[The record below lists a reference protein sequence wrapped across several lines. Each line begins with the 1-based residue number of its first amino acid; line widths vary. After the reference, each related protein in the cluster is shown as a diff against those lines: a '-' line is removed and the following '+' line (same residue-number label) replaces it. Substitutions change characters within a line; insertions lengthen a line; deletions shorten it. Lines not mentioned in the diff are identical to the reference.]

1 MKETQDKNI
10 LEVNL
15 ADKTLKEIYF
25 EGDLV
30 RKYLGGPGLAIHYM
44 MENELY
50 NYDPFTKENPLV
62 IMTGLLTGTSYP
74 CSGFY
79 SVSAKSPLT
88 NIYGEGLSG
97 GFFGAELRPLYDGII
112 FLNKSDNPVYLY
124 LDDESIELRDASEI
138 WGKDTKNASKILN
151 EKLGKDFKI
160 AIIGPSGENLI
171 PLGAILNDH
180 GRAVGRAGMGAIMGS
195 KKLKAIAVKSNKKV
209 HYQNEEEFK
218 MITRMLFK
226 EFSKSAM
233 ATTMKQIGTNGINYF
248 EVFGDVP
255 HQNWGEL
262 ARWKGVKNISGG
274 VVAEKLLVRLRPCYL
289 CPFSCGREVKVDN
302 KPYRIENAA
311 GPEYETVGA
320 FGSMCLNSNIESI
333 AYINDYCNRMGV
345 DTISTGCTVA
355 FAMDCY
361 NQGIITEDELGFK
374 LEWGDA
380 DAIIKLTKLICEN
393 EGIGKIFSRGSREAA
408 KLIGKG
414 AENYTAEI
422 KGLELPMHEPRT
434 NYPLGLQ
441 YATSNRGACHLRGF
455 GSDIYSGFSNL
466 SKNFEIN
473 ESMPIKLR
481 AKDDPKFASDIAIS
495 QNLSEIN
502 NSLGVCRQTFSSGSQ
517 IIENIF
523 DLLVDAIFY
532 LTGIEVTVSELA
544 DVGERIFN
552 LKRLYNIHC
561 GISKKDDN
569 IPIKLKNSPLN
580 AGKAKNRIISID
592 EMIIEYYKFRGWN
605 SNGIPTK
612 QRLEKLAIE
621 KYYIPDR

>member
-1 MKETQDKNI
+1 MEKNQAKKI

-15 ADKTLKEIYF
+15 AEKTLKEVYYNGRLIK
-25 EGDLV
+25 
-30 RKYLGGPGLAIHYM
+30 KYLGGPGIAIHYM
-44 MENELY
+44 MKNKLY
-50 NYDPFTKENPLV
+50 KYAPLTEENPL
-62 IMTGLLTGTSYP
+62 ILMTGLLTGTSYP

-79 SVSAKSPLT
+79 SVSARSPLT

-112 FLNKSDNPVYLY
+112 FLKKSDNPVYLY
-124 LDDESIELRDASEI
+124 IDDESVELRDASEI
-138 WGKDTKNASKILN
+138 WGKDTKKTSKILN
-151 EKLGKDFKI
+151 EKLGKGFKI
-160 AIIGPSGENLI
+160 ATIGPSGENLI

-180 GRAVGRAGMGAIMGS
+180 GRAVGRAGMGAAMGS
-195 KKLKAIAVKSNKKV
+195 KKLKAIAVNSNKKV
-209 HYQNEEEFK
+209 EYQNEKEFNK
-218 MITRMLFK
+218 ITRMLFK

-248 EVFGDVP
+248 EIFGDVP
-255 HQNWGEL
+255 HQNWGEM
-262 ARWKGVKNISGG
+262 ARWKGVNDISGG
-274 VVAEKLLVRLRPCYL
+274 VVAEKLMVRLRPCYL
-289 CPFSCGREVKVDN
+289 CPFSCGREVKVD
-302 KPYRIENAA
+302 KEPYIVENAA

-355 FAMDCY
+355 FAMNCY
-361 NQGIITEDELGFK
+361 NQGIITEDDLGFK

-393 EGIGKIFSRGSREAA
+393 KGIGKIFSRGSREAA

-466 SKNFEIN
+466 SSTFNIK
-473 ESMPIKLR
+473 ESIPIKLR

-517 IIENIF
+517 IVENIF
-523 DLLVDAIFY
+523 ELLADTIFY
-532 LTGIEVTVSELA
+532 LTGIRLTVSELA
-544 DVGERIFN
+544 EIGERIFN
-552 LKRLYNIHC
+552 LKRIYNVHC
-561 GISKKDDN
+561 GISKKDDY

-592 EMIIEYYKFRGWN
+592 DMLMEYYNFRGWDN
-605 SNGIPTK
+605 NGIPT
-612 QRLEKLAIE
+612 REKLNELGIE
-621 KYYIPDR
+621 EYYIPSK